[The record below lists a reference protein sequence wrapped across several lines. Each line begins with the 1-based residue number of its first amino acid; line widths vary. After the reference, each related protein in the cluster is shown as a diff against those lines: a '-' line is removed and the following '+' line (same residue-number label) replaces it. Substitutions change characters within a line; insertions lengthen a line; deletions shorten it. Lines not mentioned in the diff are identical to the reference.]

1 MTWEIFKVDFLNRF
15 FPREMREEKVVEFIN
30 LRQGGRR
37 VHEYSFEFIKL
48 SKYAPS
54 LVFDPRDQMSHF
66 VTEVSDD
73 LKEECYSV
81 MLHDN
86 MNMSRLMV
94 HSRSVEEER
103 AKQKSRDVKRGRS
116 YDGGFQR
123 MILKYKT
130 SLDLRN
136 GFLIK
141 SL

>member
-1 MTWEIFKVDFLNRF
+1 
-15 FPREMREEKVVEFIN
+15 
-30 LRQGGRR
+30 
-37 VHEYSFEFIKL
+37 
-48 SKYAPS
+48 
-54 LVFDPRDQMSHF
+54 MSHF
-66 VTEVSDD
+66 VTGVSEK
-73 LKEECYSV
+73 LQEECRSA
-81 MLHDN
+81 MLHDS
-86 MNMSRLMV
+86 MNILGLMV